1 MPALFVGLMS
11 GTSLDGVDAVL
22 ADCVSGAPRIIAT
35 DHIPFDPDLRAILL
49 ALHVPAKDELHRA
62 ALAAIALSRVYAD
75 GIARTLVRAGVG
87 PQLIRAIG
95 CHGQTIR
102 HRPEAGYTVQVVSGA
117 WLAELTGI
125 TTVCDFRTRD
135 IAAGGQGAP
144 LVPAFHA
151 CVFGSSDEHRAIV
164 NVGGIA
170 NVTNLPASGAV
181 TGFDCGPG
189 NALMDGWIAAQR
201 DEAYDRH
208 GAWAATGRMLPAL
221 LQSLLSHPFFS
232 ATPPKSAG
240 REQFN
245 LEWVRGHLVGS
256 ERPQDVQATLLE
268 LTARGIAEAVS
279 RQCAGAK
286 SVWLCG
292 GGARN
297 TALLSRLATLLA
309 PRRVGTTEALGVA
322 PEHVEALAFAWL
334 AQRTLAGESGNLP
347 DVTGARGPR
356 VLGAIYP
363 A

>member
-22 ADCVSGAPRIIAT
+22 ADFAAETPRILST
-35 DHIPFDPDLRAILL
+35 DHLPFDSDLRATLVD
-49 ALHVPAKDELHRA
+49 LHTPSSDELHRA
-62 ALAAIALSRVYAD
+62 GLAAIALSRIYAD
-75 GIARTLVRAGVG
+75 CVARALGNAGID
-87 PQLIRAIG
+87 PQAVQAIG

-102 HRPEAGYTVQVVSGA
+102 HRPEAGYTVQLVNGA
-117 WLAELTGI
+117 WLAELSGI
-125 TTVCDFRTRD
+125 TTVCDFRSRD

-151 CVFGSSDEHRAIV
+151 RIFGSPAEHRATV
-164 NVGGIA
+164 NVGGIS
-170 NVTNLPASGAV
+170 NITNLPPDGAV

-201 DEAYDRH
+201 SEPYDH
-208 GAWAATGRMLPAL
+208 GGAWAITGKVLPPL
-221 LQSLLSHPFFS
+221 LKRLMAHPFFS
-232 ATPPKSAG
+232 APPPKSTG

-245 LEWVRGHLVGS
+245 LDWVRSLLAGD

-268 LTARGIAEAVS
+268 LTACCIRDAIRTHCTGT
-279 RQCAGAK
+279 R

-297 TALLSRLATLLA
+297 TALLSRLAALLA
-309 PRRVGTTEALGVA
+309 PLPVGTTEALGIA

-334 AQRTLAGESGNLP
+334 AQCALTGQPGNIP
-347 DVTGARGPR
+347 GVTGARSPR

>member
-11 GTSLDGVDAVL
+11 GTSLDGIDAVL
-22 ADCVSGAPRIIAT
+22 ADGSEPIPRVLAA
-35 DHIPFDPDLRAILL
+35 DHAPFDADLRAQLVE
-49 ALHVPAKDELHRA
+49 LHAPAAGELHRA
-62 ALAAIALSRVYAD
+62 ELAAITLARAYAD
-75 GIARTLVRAGVG
+75 SVARTLACAGVE
-87 PQLIRAIG
+87 PRAVRAIG

-102 HRPEAGYTVQVVSGA
+102 HRPADGYTVQLVNGA

-125 TTVCDFRTRD
+125 TTVCDFRSRD
-135 IAAGGQGAP
+135 LAAGGQGAP

-151 CVFGSSDEHRAIV
+151 QVFRSRDEPRAVV

-170 NVTNLPASGAV
+170 NVTSLALDGAV
-181 TGFDCGPG
+181 SGFDCGPG

-201 DEAYDRH
+201 TEPYDRD
-208 GAWAATGRMLPAL
+208 GAWAASGRVLPVL
-221 LQSLLSHPFFS
+221 LERLRAHPFF
-232 ATPPKSAG
+232 AAPPPKSAG

-245 LEWVRGHLVGS
+245 LEWVRSLLAGD

-268 LTARGIAEAVS
+268 LTVHGIADAIATQGP
-279 RQCAGAK
+279 RGC

-297 TALLSRLATLLA
+297 TALVSRLAKVLA
-309 PRRVGTTEALGVA
+309 PQRVATTAALGVA

-334 AQRTLAGESGNLP
+334 AQRTLAGEAGNIP
-347 DVTGARGPR
+347 AVTGARGPR

>member
-22 ADCVSGAPRIIAT
+22 ADCAAQTPRILAT
-35 DHIPFDPDLRAILL
+35 DHLPFDPGLRATLFD
-49 ALHVPAKDELHRA
+49 LHAPASGELHQA
-62 ALAAIALSRVYAD
+62 ELAAIALSRVYAD
-75 GIARTLVRAGVG
+75 SVARTLARASVER
-87 PQLIRAIG
+87 QAVRAIG

-102 HRPEAGYTVQVVSGA
+102 HRPEAGYTVQLINGA
-117 WLAELTGI
+117 WLAELSGI
-125 TTVCDFRTRD
+125 TTVCDFRSRD
-135 IAAGGQGAP
+135 LAAGGQGAP

-151 CVFGSSDEHRAIV
+151 RVFGSPTEHRAIV

-170 NVTNLPASGAV
+170 NITNLPPGGPV

-201 DEAYDRH
+201 SEPYDRE
-208 GAWAATGRMLPAL
+208 GAWAASGDVQLP
-221 LQSLLSHPFFS
+221 LQMRLMAHPFFS
-232 ATPPKSAG
+232 ASPPKSAG

-245 LEWVRGHLVGS
+245 LDWVSPLLAGD

-268 LTARGIAEAVS
+268 LTARGIAEAVGTH
-279 RQCAGAK
+279 CAGTQ

-297 TALLSRLATLLA
+297 TALLSRLAALLA
-309 PRRVGTTEALGVA
+309 PLPVGTTEALGVA

-334 AQRTLAGESGNLP
+334 AQRTLAGEPGNIP
-347 DVTGARGPR
+347 DVTGARGAR

-363 A
+363 V